1 MFKNITYVIFLCF
14 CISAKAQK
22 LNKEDLYADA
32 ICRLYKI
39 QLQASYLDP
48 SDTLYIILNDK
59 SIKVK
64 KVNIISN
71 DFPQLRVGES
81 RSIYILD
88 TMESHGKKLCIHFNI
103 CQLIQESISK
113 RRIVSSGCF
122 VFFYKVCEG
131 YYRYSTAVKPHLN
144 FSN

>member
-48 SDTLYIILNDK
+48 SDTLYIITNDK
-59 SIKVK
+59 NINIKK
-64 KVNIISN
+64 INMISN
-71 DFPQLRVGES
+71 DFPQLKIGES
-81 RSIYILD
+81 LPIYILN
-88 TMESHGKKLCIHFNI
+88 TMESHRKKVCVLFNI
-103 CQLIQESISK
+103 CQLIQESNSK
-113 RRIVSSGCF
+113 HRIVSSGCF
-122 VFFYKVCEG
+122 TLYYKVKKGRYYYYG
-131 YYRYSTAVKPHLN
+131 YKIYGI
-144 FSN
+144 